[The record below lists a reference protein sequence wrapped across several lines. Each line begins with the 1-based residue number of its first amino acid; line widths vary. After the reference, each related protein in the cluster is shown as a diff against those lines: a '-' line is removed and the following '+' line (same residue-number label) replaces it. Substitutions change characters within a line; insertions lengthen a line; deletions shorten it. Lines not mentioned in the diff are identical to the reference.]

1 MKPQEPLL
9 LLKLLTK
16 KEMINVIIVDDEK
29 SGRETLQFLLKTHFS
44 DFVNVSAI
52 ASNIS
57 EAVEAIRINKVDIV
71 FLDMQMPNES
81 GLSLLNKFPEINFE
95 VIVTTAHRA
104 YGIDALK
111 VGVSDYLLKPIDL
124 DDLEP
129 LLLNI
134 IEKRNLNR

>member
-1 MKPQEPLL
+1 
-9 LLKLLTK
+9 
-16 KEMINVIIVDDEK
+16 MINVIIVDDEK

-52 ASNIS
+52 ASNIV
-57 EAVEAIRINKVDIV
+57 EAVEAIRINNVDIV

-81 GLSLLNKFPEINFE
+81 VLSLLNKFSKIDFE

-111 VGVSDYLLKPIDL
+111 AGVSEYLLKPIDL

-129 LLLNI
+129 ILMKVINKCKI
-134 IEKRNLNR
+134 DK